1 MGAESRNDSG
11 LSKTEICLLSG
22 RATVDVAAPSPE
34 WSGVEFMSST
44 ESDPTHMAAMTCHS
58 RVRSA
63 MFNFTFAHFPS
74 ARNFAYVHIWWKG
87 GLGE

>member
-11 LSKTEICLLSG
+11 LSETEICLLSG

-44 ESDPTHMAAMTCHS
+44 ESDRTHMARHDLPFWCKKCD
-58 RVRSA
+58 V
-63 MFNFTFAHFPS
+63 
-74 ARNFAYVHIWWKG
+74 
-87 GLGE
+87 